1 MIMYGEMA
9 YEVKFLQ
16 VLKEL
21 YKEGTCRVRFGEIET
36 DRFKVEGLK
45 QGCSLSLVLLT
56 LYKPE

>member
-1 MIMYGEMA
+1 MEPG

-16 VLKEL
+16 VLKEI
-21 YKEGTCRVRFGEIET
+21 YKEGTSRVRFGEIET
-36 DRFKVEGLK
+36 DRFEVGGLK

>member
-21 YKEGTCRVRFGEIET
+21 YKEGTYGVRFGEIET
-36 DRFKVEGLK
+36 DRFEVDGLK
-45 QGCSLSLVLLT
+45 QGCFLSLVLLT

>member
-16 VLKEL
+16 VLKEI
-21 YKEGTCRVRFGEIET
+21 YKEGTCRVRFGEMET
-36 DRFKVEGLK
+36 DRFEVEGLK
-45 QGCSLSLVLLT
+45 QACSLSLVLLT

>member
-9 YEVKFLQ
+9 YEVKNLQ
-16 VLKEL
+16 VLKDL
-21 YKEGTCRVRFGEIET
+21 YKDGTCRVRYGEMET
-36 DRFKVEGLK
+36 DRFEVEGLK

>member
-1 MIMYGEMA
+1 M
-9 YEVKFLQ
+9 Q

-21 YKEGTCRVRFGEIET
+21 YTEGTCRVRFGEMET
-36 DRFKVEGLK
+36 DRFEVEGLK

>member
-9 YEVKFLQ
+9 YKIKVMQ

-36 DRFKVEGLK
+36 DRFEVEGLK
-45 QGCSLSLVLLT
+45 Q
-56 LYKPE
+56 

>member
-1 MIMYGEMA
+1 MIMFGEMA
-9 YEVKFLQ
+9 YEVQFLQ

-21 YKEGTCRVRFGEIET
+21 YKEGTWRVRFGEIET
-36 DRFKVEGLK
+36 DRFEVEGLQ